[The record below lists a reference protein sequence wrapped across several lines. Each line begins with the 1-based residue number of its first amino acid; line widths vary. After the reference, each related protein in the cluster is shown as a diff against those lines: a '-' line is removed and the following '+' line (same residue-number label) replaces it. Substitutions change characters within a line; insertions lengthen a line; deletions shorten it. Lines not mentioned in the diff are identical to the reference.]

1 MFAEYVS
8 DVKTVYTQEKTCQGF
23 VINFVENKMNL
34 PNDVTIFLDIVGSK
48 YGKIKVM
55 PKSSSKLMRAIG
67 WLFKVTKISP
77 QFMEQYI
84 TTIGETVYFPDH
96 MLEEGNTESVLRVL
110 VHETV
115 HVADS
120 NRLSGPFFKFL
131 YLFPQSLAPL
141 ALLSL
146 IGIWQHMFLWCLLF
160 LLCLAPIPAPF
171 RYLFELRAYRTQIL
185 FSRKDDKLTDEQMV
199 PVYECIEKQLCTN
212 LYYWTWPFPKTV
224 RKHLKDESSML
235 TKTGIYKDIFKWII
249 IRRVTKIIKEVP
261 TKDVVEHNQ

>member
-1 MFAEYVS
+1 
-8 DVKTVYTQEKTCQGF
+8 
-23 VINFVENKMNL
+23 MNL
-34 PNDVTIFLDIVGSK
+34 PSDVVTFLDTVGSH

-55 PKSSSKLMRAIG
+55 PKSSSKLMQAIG

-77 QFMEQYI
+77 EFMDKYI
-84 TTIGETVYFPDH
+84 TTIGETVYFPDE
-96 MLEEGNTESVLRVL
+96 MLEHGDSENIVRVL

-120 NRLSGPFFKFL
+120 NKLSSPLFKFL

-171 RYLFELRAYRTQIL
+171 RYLFELRAYRTQLL
-185 FSRKDDKLTDEQMV
+185 FSRKEDNLSDEEMV
-199 PVYECIEKQLCTN
+199 SVYEWIEKQLCTN

-224 RKHLKDESSML
+224 RKHLQDESWMG
-235 TKTGIYKDIFKWII
+235 TGIYKDIVKWII
-249 IRRVTKIIKEVP
+249 IRRVVKVMN
-261 TKDVVEHNQ
+261 DH